1 MGFCRHRSRHS
12 RGRWVGDGSHWPAVQ
27 LQQAGP
33 TQSWRSDRG
42 SRPGIARAGL
52 GCACRSATLRLRS
65 GQAKPKRRAQ
75 EERGM
80 ETYNIYMDEAPAA
93 GDANGDEG
101 WEVEFRVVGQSID
114 DGDPENN
121 AVLAGL
127 DLVDLINLRDALQ
140 QEIDNFA
147 LTALETHAM
156 VGDSGEELMP

>member
-1 MGFCRHRSRHS
+1 
-12 RGRWVGDGSHWPAVQ
+12 V
-27 LQQAGP
+27 
-33 TQSWRSDRG
+33 
-42 SRPGIARAGL
+42 
-52 GCACRSATLRLRS
+52 
-65 GQAKPKRRAQ
+65 
-75 EERGM
+75 

-156 VGDSGEELMP
+156 VGDTGEELMP